1 MDDSQRII
9 SEICDIPLDDG
20 IAFHITSVS
29 DIMTDFEYPGIRIIL
44 AAELE
49 RLRQVIKI
57 DISTDDVITPSAVEY
72 EYKLMFEDRTISL
85 LTYNVETLLAEKIQT
100 ILARGIANTRLRDFY
115 DVYEIIKVCTARVDK
130 VILSQAFAATCK
142 KRETVFSKQEII
154 ETLTMIEK
162 DAGMAGMWRQYKKRN
177 YFVGNLEWREVMN
190 GVLDVIYAYM
200 EG

>member
-1 MDDSQRII
+1 M
-9 SEICDIPLDDG
+9 
-20 IAFHITSVS
+20 
-29 DIMTDFEYPGIRIIL
+29 
-44 AAELE
+44 
-49 RLRQVIKI
+49 
-57 DISTDDVITPSAVEY
+57 
-72 EYKLMFEDRTISL
+72 
-85 LTYNVETLLAEKIQT
+85 
-100 ILARGIANTRLRDFY
+100 
-115 DVYEIIKVCTARVDK
+115 DK